1 LIVRTQKELGVTGVV
16 VTHDLRSAYT
26 VGDRMAMLYEGT
38 IRQAGSVEEMKA
50 TDDPVVR
57 QFLEG
62 RPEAVASSF
71 SG

>member
-1 LIVRTQKELGVTGVV
+1 V

-50 TDDPVVR
+50 SEDPVVR

-62 RPEAVASSF
+62 RPDAVASSF